1 MVLFPHQMPSA
12 FALGLSWP
20 LLDPKS
26 GTTGTPKQTPN
37 LIPKTTTKNEQQMS
51 PTSVSHLELPGLVF
65 VSSWAI
71 LDQPR
76 ATWSYLGAILGSCW
90 ALLGC
95 LGPAWGQRGA
105 SLGQPGAGL
114 GPAWGQLGLVWGD
127 LGPAWASLAFLGT
140 ILQPFWRHL
149 EGIFRPFWEKM
160 GHP

>member
-37 LIPKTTTKNEQQMS
+37 LTPKQQKMDQQMS
-51 PTSVSHLELPGLVF
+51 PKSGQHLERPGLVL

-76 ATWSYLGAILGSCW
+76 ATWSYLGAILGSYW
-90 ALLGC
+90 AMLGC
-95 LGPAWGQRGA
+95 LGPSWSQPGTSLGPAWARLGRPGA
-105 SLGQPGAGL
+105 SLGSSGAT
-114 GPAWGQLGLVWGD
+114 WGQLGLVWPFLEPFCRHFGD
-127 LGPAWASLAFLGT
+127 IWKAF
-140 ILQPFWRHL
+140 
-149 EGIFRPFWEKM
+149 
-160 GHP
+160 